1 MEREEEIMQNLSGTY
16 IWHYV
21 SNEDKI
27 AGPVAHTQYL
37 VCYEQPTESG
47 SVWYMQLTRWY
58 CKDDEVTVMDSLG
71 KPHYFKV
78 EKDGFHISNGLSD
91 GKGPIFVRL
100 NGVRYWT
107 EIELPNVDPDDILSI
122 V

>member
-1 MEREEEIMQNLSGTY
+1 MQNLSGTY

-27 AGPVAHTQYL
+27 EGPIGNTQYL
-37 VCYEQPTESG
+37 VCSEQPTASG
-47 SVWYMQLTRWY
+47 SVWQMQLTRWY
-58 CKDDEVTVMDSLG
+58 CKGDEVMVRDTNG
-71 KPHYFKV
+71 KPHHFKV
-78 EKDGFHISNGLSD
+78 EKDGFHMANELSD
-91 GKGPIFVRL
+91 GKGRL
-100 NGVRYWT
+100 FGRINGVRYWT